1 MHTGKFL
8 KPGNITTS
16 MRRRRAPVRLPLAR
30 LNLERARI
38 GRRRPLINGACALSY
53 LCLSGCL
60 ERAEKAGE
68 ARESIQT
75 LLTVCADLCHPCAVD
90 TGKERLVARQALKA
104 ALGTGVC
111 GSRAE
116 FCVLFA
122 EGATLASCG
131 GFVRAARTAHLL
143 RVLAEMDHSIV
154 QEAFGEGG
162 WPIEFRA
169 AVARL
174 LSQHA
179 PNDKE
184 APRKNTLRLSN
195 ERLDQSLSE
204 TMVLD
209 LIVLVGF
216 VVVNN
221 PQLQEAICE
230 GWSVVKTLCTLPAN
244 WLVSKSRSHALL
256 PTLIAL
262 SEYPACAAAIAS
274 ELSVTM
280 LEEFLENPEAQY
292 LKLVQVIKQG
302 RAKKPGKK

>member
-1 MHTGKFL
+1 
-8 KPGNITTS
+8 
-16 MRRRRAPVRLPLAR
+16 MRRGFYPLCRLRFCAVRTR
-30 LNLERARI
+30 
-38 GRRRPLINGACALSY
+38 Y
-53 LCLSGCL
+53 LCLCGCIT
-60 ERAEKAGE
+60 RAEKAGE

-75 LLTVCADLCHPCAVD
+75 LVTVCADLCHPCDVD
-90 TGKERLVARQALKA
+90 IGSERASATQSLRC

-122 EGATLASCG
+122 QGAGLEHSG
-131 GFVRAARTAHLL
+131 GFVKAARTTHLL
-143 RVLAEMDHSIV
+143 RALAELDHQIV

-162 WPIEFRA
+162 WPLEFRA

-184 APRKNTLRLSN
+184 APRSTALRLSN
-195 ERLDQSLSE
+195 QRLDQTLSE

-221 PQLQEAICE
+221 PQLQETICD
-230 GWSVVKTLCTLPAN
+230 GWSVIKTLCTLPAN
-244 WLVSKSRSHALL
+244 WLVSRVHSHVLL
-256 PTLIAL
+256 PTLVVL
-262 SEYPACAAAIAS
+262 SEHSAAAASIAS
-274 ELSVTM
+274 ELSTGM
-280 LEEFLENPEAQY
+280 LEEYMKSPEAQKV
-292 LKLVQVIKQG
+292 KLVQVIKQG
-302 RAKKPGKK
+302 RTKKGKK

>member
-1 MHTGKFL
+1 
-8 KPGNITTS
+8 
-16 MRRRRAPVRLPLAR
+16 
-30 LNLERARI
+30 
-38 GRRRPLINGACALSY
+38 
-53 LCLSGCL
+53 
-60 ERAEKAGE
+60 
-68 ARESIQT
+68 
-75 LLTVCADLCHPCAVD
+75 
-90 TGKERLVARQALKA
+90 
-104 ALGTGVC
+104 
-111 GSRAE
+111 
-116 FCVLFA
+116 
-122 EGATLASCG
+122 
-131 GFVRAARTAHLL
+131 
-143 RVLAEMDHSIV
+143 MDHTIV

-174 LSQHA
+174 FSQHA

-195 ERLDQSLSE
+195 ERLDRSLSE
-204 TMVLD
+204 SMVLD

-244 WLVSKSRSHALL
+244 WLVSRERSHALL

-262 SEYPACAAAIAS
+262 SESPACAEMIGA
-274 ELSVTM
+274 EMCLTM
-280 LEEFLENPEAQY
+280 LEEFLEDKEAQK

-302 RAKKPGKK
+302 RAKRHSGKK

>member
-1 MHTGKFL
+1 MPRWRHSNTGDKI
-8 KPGNITTS
+8 P
-16 MRRRRAPVRLPLAR
+16 
-30 LNLERARI
+30 
-38 GRRRPLINGACALSY
+38 RPDCY

-60 ERAEKAGE
+60 DRADVSAE

-75 LLTVCADLCHPCAVD
+75 LLTVCADLSHPCSVD
-90 TGKERLVARQALKA
+90 TGNDRATARQAMKT
-104 ALGTGVC
+104 ALGTGIC

-122 EGATLASCG
+122 KGASLEQCG

-143 RVLAEMDHSIV
+143 RALAEMDHSIV
-154 QEAFGEGG
+154 QEAFGQGG

-184 APRKNTLRLSN
+184 APRKTTLRLSS
-195 ERLDQSLSE
+195 EKLEQSLSE

-244 WLVSKSRSHALL
+244 WLVSQTRSRALL
-256 PTLIAL
+256 PTLCAL
-262 SEYPACAAAIAS
+262 AEYPACAAAISA
-274 ELSVTM
+274 ELSMTM
-280 LEEFLENPEAQY
+280 LEEFLNSPESQN
-292 LKLVQVIKQG
+292 LKLVQVIKVG
-302 RAKKPGKK
+302 RAKKHGKK